1 MTRTAATR
9 TAVTRTAV
17 TRTAEWPPGQPAS
30 GEVPGLW
37 DDCVETLRGW
47 RPPGPHQDQLRS
59 AYLDHLA
66 GHPDGWSRGC
76 SGAHLTAS
84 SLICLPRRG
93 LVLLTLHA
101 KIGRWLQTGGHIEP
115 ADSGLLAAALREAG
129 EESGLAGLTLDP
141 APLLLSR
148 HEVECGTVRPTFH
161 LDVQFLVIATESIR
175 PAAGPES
182 LDLRWFDYDRL
193 PTTDASV
200 SDLVAAA
207 AGRLGW

>member
-1 MTRTAATR
+1 MTQ
-9 TAVTRTAV
+9 
-17 TRTAEWPPGQPAS
+17 TAEQPPGQPAS
-30 GEVPGLW
+30 GGVPGLR
-37 DDCVETLRGW
+37 DSCVKMLRSW
-47 RPPGPHQDQLRS
+47 RPPGADQDQLRS
-59 AYLDHLA
+59 AYLEHLA
-66 GHPDGWSRGC
+66 RHPDGWSRGC

-84 SLICLPRRG
+84 SLICLPHRG

-115 ADSGLLAAALREAG
+115 ADSGLLAAALREAS
-129 EESGLAGLTLDP
+129 EESGLAGLTLNP
-141 APLLLSR
+141 TPLLLSR
-148 HEVECGTVRPTFH
+148 HEVKCGTVRPTFH
-161 LDVQFLVIATESIR
+161 LDVQFLVIAAESIM
-175 PAAGPES
+175 PAFGPES